1 MPASVGEP
9 TIDGGKGAKADAG
22 KFISCYRPFGIEL
35 LRCHTEESRCSRVQS
50 GCVLALVNGEEYF
63 EIVVFVLA

>member
-1 MPASVGEP
+1 
-9 TIDGGKGAKADAG
+9 
-22 KFISCYRPFGIEL
+22 
-35 LRCHTEESRCSRVQS
+35 VQS